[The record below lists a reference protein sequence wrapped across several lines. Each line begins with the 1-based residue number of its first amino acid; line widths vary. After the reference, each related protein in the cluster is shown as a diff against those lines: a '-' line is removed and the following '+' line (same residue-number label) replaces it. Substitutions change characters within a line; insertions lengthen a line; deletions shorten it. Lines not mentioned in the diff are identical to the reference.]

1 MPAYICTIITK
12 NNKASRIIKITLLM
26 KNLTNKLSLNSLPL
40 LLLVCLFGFQAANAQ
55 TCTPQGDQT
64 SYGAGVWKGYVYNN
78 VTTFAPT
85 NAAFAPANY
94 KGYVTRS
101 ANFNQDIGDGAL
113 PAESTLCTGTYD
125 SNFIIRYKMQVTFTP
140 GYYTFNVGGD
150 DGYRLSFDEGATFPE
165 NVSDWTDHGYH
176 YESGTYYMSGTV
188 KLILEYYEHN
198 GASRVSFDYAAASCT
213 STAPTTISGTLT
225 SSCATGTTLTATGGV
240 AGVNCT
246 YQWGTG
252 SVVGE
257 NILANQ
263 TGASIA
269 VHPYNT
275 KTYWVRRVSA
285 APCSTTTGGV
295 TATVRVATP
304 VPGNPAAFGDGKWN
318 VYGYLGNNLDLNPAI
333 VDYSG
338 YYTDTTLGYD
348 SQSKWNKANS
358 PSNAADYQGCSLP
371 VDQFTFVAKR
381 KGFPCGSYTVK
392 MENWDDDSR
401 LYINGT
407 QVWNFNGYSGGQ
419 PIQNIGTYNLDA
431 NSTVELRTGEN
442 GGDANAKLT
451 IVLVTAPAGPTGITG
466 VNTICK
472 NTSITLTA
480 TGATPAT
487 GGTYQ
492 WGTGAVVGENVLTGA
507 TAATLTI
514 VIPASTTY
522 WVRIKNTEGCYTTG
536 VTKAVTVP
544 AALVYNNGA
553 WNGTPT
559 IETSVEIQS
568 NLTLAQNLEVCSCQV
583 KANATLTVATGKTLT
598 VKNKLTVDTGA
609 ALIIENNA
617 ALLQIE
623 KVQAEGNIILHKNSN
638 PLYHLDYTM
647 WSAPVTGQNLFAFS
661 TQTLSTRF
669 YHYGYTV
676 TNATTN
682 TGAEYYNLVDPL
694 TTNFAPAQSYL
705 IRMPD
710 TNSTSG
716 YNGGSTAISFDGVF
730 TGVPNNGD
738 YTTPASTQGNRY
750 TAVGNP
756 YPSPISVKEFFNQN
770 NGVIDGN
777 SGIYL
782 WRKKNNRRESS
793 YATITLAAFTKNSAL
808 GGGSEQGVYFGRDNN
823 TWMLSQGQGFL
834 VRTAANATNANIT
847 FTNSMRKAAPASG
860 SQSFFRT
867 AADTSSRL
875 WLNIT
880 DGQDGFSQAAVA
892 YMEEGTLGLDY
903 GYDGRMLNDSAD
915 LSIYSIAGETK
926 LTIQA
931 RPLFTAG
938 DIVPVGFK
946 AGAAGQFTIAL
957 DHVEGVFEQ
966 GQDIF
971 LKDNLLGTTTNITNQ
986 GYIFTTEAG
995 TFADR
1000 FEVVYSTEALGTNN
1014 PQISANSV
1022 IVFKDGTSI
1031 NINTG
1036 TAEMTDV
1043 AIYDIQG
1050 RKLYSKSGVNA
1061 TTTIVSGLQ
1070 VQSEVLI
1077 VEVNTVK
1084 GKISKKIIF

>member
-1 MPAYICTIITK
+1 
-12 NNKASRIIKITLLM
+12 M
-26 KNLTNKLSLNSLPL
+26 KNLTNTFSLNSLLL
-40 LLLVCLFGFQAANAQ
+40 LLLVYLFGFQAANAQ
-55 TCTPQGDQT
+55 SCTPQGDQT
-64 SYGAGVWKGYVYNN
+64 AYGAGVWKGYVYNN

-85 NAAFAPANY
+85 NAAFANANY
-94 KGYVTRS
+94 RGYITRS

-213 STAPTTISGTLT
+213 STAPTTIAGTLT

-263 TGASIA
+263 TGASMA

-304 VPGNPAAFGDGKWN
+304 VPGNPVAFGDGKWN

-401 LYINGT
+401 LYINGA

-451 IVLVTAPAGPTGITG
+451 IILVTAPAGPTGITG

-480 TGATPAT
+480 TGTTLAA
-487 GGTYQ
+487 GTVYQ
-492 WGTGAVVGENVLTGA
+492 WGTGTTLGENVLAETA
-507 TAATLTI
+507 TATLTI
-514 VIPASTTY
+514 SIPATTTY
-522 WVRIKNTEGCYTTG
+522 WVRVKNSEGCYTAG
-536 VTKAVTVP
+536 VTKVVNVP
-544 AALVYNNGA
+544 NPLVYSNGT

-716 YNGGSTAISFDGVF
+716 YNGGSTAISYDGIF

-770 NGVIDGN
+770 SGVIDGN

-793 YATITLAAFTKNSAL
+793 YATITLAAFTKNSAI
-808 GGGSEQGVYFGRDNN
+808 GGGSEQGIYFGRDNN
-823 TWMLSQGQGFL
+823 TWTLSQGQGFL
-834 VRTAANATNANIT
+834 VRTAANATNTNIT

-915 LSIYSIAGETK
+915 LSIYSIADETK

-938 DIVPVGFK
+938 DVVPVGYK
-946 AGAAGQFTIAL
+946 AGAAGEFTIAL

-986 GYIFTTEAG
+986 GYTFTTEAG

-1000 FEVVYSTEALGTNN
+1000 FEVVYATEALGTNN

-1022 IVFKDGTSI
+1022 IVYKDGTSI

-1036 TAEMTDV
+1036 TVEMTDV
-1043 AIYDIQG
+1043 TVYDIQG
-1050 RKLYSKSGVNA
+1050 RRLYSKSGVNA

-1084 GKISKKIIF
+1084 GKVSKKIIF